1 LARTARVV
9 VTIEDG
15 VVVGGVGSRVAQA
28 LRAAGVDV
36 PTREIGVPAQFLD
49 HGSVPDVRARIGMT
63 GQDIARRVVE
73 WAAGVVGGNGGGG
86 DATGAVAETDADS
99 PPAQDVRAENNPD

>member
-1 LARTARVV
+1 LV

-15 VVVGGVGSRVAQA
+15 VVVGGVGSRVAQS

-36 PTREIGVPAQFLD
+36 PTREIGVPAEFLD
-49 HGSVPDVRARIGMT
+49 HGSVADVRARIGMT

-73 WAAGVVGGNGGGG
+73 WAAGIVGGNVGAGGSTG
-86 DATGAVAETDADS
+86 DVAETGAGS
-99 PPAQDVRAENNPD
+99 PPAQDVRADHTPD

>member
-1 LARTARVV
+1 MSP
-9 VTIEDG
+9 G
-15 VVVGGVGSRVAQA
+15 

-73 WAAGVVGGNGGGG
+73 WAAGILGGNEGGNLAGN
-86 DATGAVAETDADS
+86 AGAADADS
-99 PPAQDVRAENNPD
+99 ASVRDVSADNTPD